1 MLTLHW
7 AAVRNR
13 YAPICI
19 VRSGVLSR
27 GKPILPASPDPFD
40 ERERYAMASYKVTS
54 N

>member
-27 GKPILPASPDPFD
+27 GKPILLAGKLIVAGRQPIRT
-40 ERERYAMASYKVTS
+40 ERDIL
-54 N
+54 